1 MRVVNFGSLNIDY
14 VYRVDHFVQPGETM
28 SAQSLQI
35 QCGGKGLNQSVAL
48 ARAGV
53 ETWHA
58 GLIGPEGHFLKETL
72 DRAGVHTR
80 FVEESAGSTGHAI
93 IQVDST
99 GQNSILLHDGANG
112 RLTPDFVTA
121 VLDQFSA
128 GDTVLLQNETS
139 CVEEIIHQAARRGMR
154 TAMNAAPANEKLVG
168 LPLEALSW
176 LLVNEVEGAFLA
188 GTEAPE
194 AILDTLAARYPET
207 TVVLTLGEQGAAA
220 ARGGWRAWG
229 PARKTAV
236 VDTTAAGDTFTGY
249 FLRRALEGGTL
260 EEALSLAAAASALA
274 VSRPGAAMRCRDA
287 KSCRT
292 PNRKNTGS
300 PGRNSVQGFV
310 LSCGPIDPQSRFRT
324 AAEPRASSVR
334 YLATVRR
341 AMRMPCPPAPASRVT
356 ERAAVVLLPDQ
367 LQQPQLHRLLGGT
380 LLPQSAAE
388 EIAEGVRPLPALE
401 VFLPSGPGDGGG
413 MEVESLRQ
421 CHHGHGDQLCGLA
434 GKKARWVSRIA
445 SAHWRRVLPRRSRLF
460 SSHLA
465 LLHLC

>member
-194 AILDTLAARYPET
+194 AILDTLAA
-207 TVVLTLGEQGAAA
+207 Q
-220 ARGGWRAWG
+220 
-229 PARKTAV
+229 
-236 VDTTAAGDTFTGY
+236 
-249 FLRRALEGGTL
+249 
-260 EEALSLAAAASALA
+260 SLY
-274 VSRPGAAMRCRDA
+274 
-287 KSCRT
+287 
-292 PNRKNTGS
+292 
-300 PGRNSVQGFV
+300 Q
-310 LSCGPIDPQSRFRT
+310 I
-324 AAEPRASSVR
+324 
-334 YLATVRR
+334 
-341 AMRMPCPPAPASRVT
+341 
-356 ERAAVVLLPDQ
+356 
-367 LQQPQLHRLLGGT
+367 LQ
-380 LLPQSAAE
+380 
-388 EIAEGVRPLPALE
+388 
-401 VFLPSGPGDGGG
+401 
-413 MEVESLRQ
+413 
-421 CHHGHGDQLCGLA
+421 
-434 GKKARWVSRIA
+434 
-445 SAHWRRVLPRRSRLF
+445 
-460 SSHLA
+460 
-465 LLHLC
+465 

>member
-1 MRVVNFGSLNIDY
+1 MREEKDMRVVNFGSLNIDY

-139 CVEEIIHQAARRGMR
+139 CAGDILREAARRGMR
-154 TAMNAAPANEKLVG
+154 VAMNAAPANETLHG
-168 LPLEALSW
+168 LPLETLSW

-188 GTEAPE
+188 GTEEPE
-194 AILDTLAARYPET
+194 AILDTLAERYPDT

-220 ARGGWRAWG
+220 ARGSLRARV
-229 PARKTAV
+229 PARQTTV
-236 VDTTAAGDTFTGY
+236 VDTTAAGDTFLGY
-249 FLRRALEGGTL
+249 FLAGMLDKL
-260 EEALSLAAAASALA
+260 DPAEALKRATFASALTIQ
-274 VSRPGAAMRCRDA
+274 SPGAADSIPTVDQVEAAMA
-287 KSCRT
+287 SGKLGT
-292 PNRKNTGS
+292 P
-300 PGRNSVQGFV
+300 
-310 LSCGPIDPQSRFRT
+310 
-324 AAEPRASSVR
+324 
-334 YLATVRR
+334 
-341 AMRMPCPPAPASRVT
+341 
-356 ERAAVVLLPDQ
+356 
-367 LQQPQLHRLLGGT
+367 
-380 LLPQSAAE
+380 
-388 EIAEGVRPLPALE
+388 EIQ
-401 VFLPSGPGDGGG
+401 DNK
-413 MEVESLRQ
+413 Q
-421 CHHGHGDQLCGLA
+421 
-434 GKKARWVSRIA
+434 
-445 SAHWRRVLPRRSRLF
+445 
-460 SSHLA
+460 
-465 LLHLC
+465 

>member
-139 CVEEIIHQAARRGMR
+139 CVEEIIHQAACRGMR

-220 ARGGWRAWG
+220 APRGLAGLG
-229 PARKTAV
+229 PSP
-236 VDTTAAGDTFTGY
+236 
-249 FLRRALEGGTL
+249 ENGG
-260 EEALSLAAAASALA
+260 
-274 VSRPGAAMRCRDA
+274 GGHHC
-287 KSCRT
+287 
-292 PNRKNTGS
+292 G
-300 PGRNSVQGFV
+300 GRH
-310 LSCGPIDPQSRFRT
+310 
-324 AAEPRASSVR
+324 
-334 YLATVRR
+334 
-341 AMRMPCPPAPASRVT
+341 
-356 ERAAVVLLPDQ
+356 
-367 LQQPQLHRLLGGT
+367 LHRLLPAPGAGGRHT
-380 LLPQSAAE
+380 
-388 EIAEGVRPLPALE
+388 GRGTV
-401 VFLPSGPGDGGG
+401 PGRGG
-413 MEVESLRQ
+413 
-421 CHHGHGDQLCGLA
+421 
-434 GKKARWVSRIA
+434 
-445 SAHWRRVLPRRSRLF
+445 
-460 SSHLA
+460 
-465 LLHLC
+465 

>member
-28 SAQSLQI
+28 SALTLQI

-58 GLIGPEGHFLKETL
+58 GRIGPEGRFLKETL

-80 FVEESAGSTGHAI
+80 FVEETAGSTGHAI

-139 CVEEIIHQAARRGMR
+139 CVEEIIRQAARRGMR
-154 TAMNAAPANEKLVG
+154 TAMNAAPANEKLEG

-220 ARGGWRAWG
+220 ARGTRRARV
-229 PARKTAV
+229 PARETAV

-260 EEALSLAAAASALA
+260 EEALSLAAAAI
-274 VSRPGAAMRCRDA
+274 G
-287 KSCRT
+287 
-292 PNRKNTGS
+292 N
-300 PGRNSVQGFV
+300 
-310 LSCGPIDPQSRFRT
+310 
-324 AAEPRASSVR
+324 
-334 YLATVRR
+334 
-341 AMRMPCPPAPASRVT
+341 
-356 ERAAVVLLPDQ
+356 
-367 LQQPQLHRLLGGT
+367 
-380 LLPQSAAE
+380 
-388 EIAEGVRPLPALE
+388 
-401 VFLPSGPGDGGG
+401 
-413 MEVESLRQ
+413 
-421 CHHGHGDQLCGLA
+421 
-434 GKKARWVSRIA
+434 
-445 SAHWRRVLPRRSRLF
+445 
-460 SSHLA
+460 
-465 LLHLC
+465 

>member
-93 IQVDST
+93 IQVDGR
-99 GQNSILLHDGANG
+99 GQNSILLFGGAN
-112 RLTPDFVTA
+112 RRIPPEAVEDALRDFDVGY
-121 VLDQFSA
+121 VLPRPLKA

-274 VSRPGAAMRCRDA
+274 VSRPGAADA
-287 KSCRT
+287 VPGYEEVLRT
-292 PNRKNTGS
+292 
-300 PGRNSVQGFV
+300 
-310 LSCGPIDPQSRFRT
+310 L
-324 AAEPRASSVR
+324 
-334 YLATVRR
+334 
-341 AMRMPCPPAPASRVT
+341 
-356 ERAAVVLLPDQ
+356 
-367 LQQPQLHRLLGGT
+367 
-380 LLPQSAAE
+380 
-388 EIAEGVRPLPALE
+388 
-401 VFLPSGPGDGGG
+401 
-413 MEVESLRQ
+413 
-421 CHHGHGDQLCGLA
+421 
-434 GKKARWVSRIA
+434 
-445 SAHWRRVLPRRSRLF
+445 
-460 SSHLA
+460 
-465 LLHLC
+465 